1 MCCNGEAKTEHC
13 CSDMEMMINEERSV
27 VYVPKFREYGF
38 PILDGGSSFLIMKY
52 CPWCGRKL
60 PTSLRSEYF
69 GILKESGLE
78 YPCRESELPEEMR
91 SDKWWRERG
100 IGNDEKRLP
109 NDTVGGLTFVEAL
122 KQGLADYEDI
132 DDYINAWHE
141 GDSTLPLHE
150 FLGMTWREYCV
161 WAEDGAAGLKRLFKK
176 GEKKAGSDN
185 E

>member
-1 MCCNGEAKTEHC
+1 MCCQSGAKTEHC

-52 CPWCGRKL
+52 CPWCGRTL

-69 GILKESGLE
+69 RILKESGIE

-109 NDTVGGLTFVEAL
+109 NDTVGGLAFVEAL
-122 KQGLADYEDI
+122 RNGSADYEDI
-132 DDYINAWHE
+132 DDYIAAWHE
-141 GDSTLPLHE
+141 SDSELELHE

-161 WAEDGAAGLKRLFKK
+161 WAEEDTAGLKRLFKK
-176 GEKKAGSDN
+176 GEKTAGSDN